1 MPVRVGVIGVQGD
14 VSEHLEAVRAA
25 MRLGGFSGDAVTVR
39 RREDL
44 AACHALTI
52 PGGESTTISKLLVRT
67 GLHDDIVRRASEG
80 MPVLGTCAGC
90 ILLAEE
96 GDDQVR
102 NTRTRL
108 LALMEMAVDRNA
120 FGRQRESFET
130 DLAVEGLDGPFR
142 GVFIR
147 APAITK
153 TWGRCA
159 PLARVDG
166 RTIVLARQGHLWGAC
181 FHPELSGDLRIH
193 VAFLGQV

>member
-1 MPVRVGVIGVQGD
+1 MIGAQGD
-14 VSEHLEAVRAA
+14 VAEHVEAVRAA
-25 MRLGGFSGDAVTVR
+25 MHLGGFQGDVVTVR

-44 AACHALTI
+44 AACDALTI
-52 PGGESTTISKLLVRT
+52 PGGESTTISKHLVRT
-67 GLHDDIVRRASEG
+67 GLHDDIVRRAGEG

-90 ILLAEE
+90 ILLANE

-102 NTRTRL
+102 NTRTSL
-108 LALMEMAVDRNA
+108 LGLMDMAVDRNA

-130 DLAVEGLDGPFR
+130 ELTVEGLEGPFR

-147 APAITK
+147 APAITR
-153 TWGRCA
+153 TWGRCT

-166 RTIVLARQGHLWGAC
+166 ETIVLARQAHLWGAC

-193 VAFLGQV
+193 VAFLRQV

>member
-1 MPVRVGVIGVQGD
+1 MRVGVIGVQGD
-14 VSEHLEAVRAA
+14 VSEHVAAVRAA
-25 MRLGGFSGDAVTVR
+25 LERGGLGGDVITVR

-44 AACHALTI
+44 EACHALTI
-52 PGGESTTISKLLVRT
+52 PGGESTTISKLLGRS
-67 GLHDDIVRRASEG
+67 GLHDDIVRRAEEG

-90 ILLAEE
+90 ILLAKE

-108 LALMEMAVDRNA
+108 LALMDMAVDRNA

-130 DLAVEGLDGPFR
+130 DLAVDGLDRPFH

-147 APAITK
+147 APAITR
-153 TWGRCA
+153 TWDDCRIA
-159 PLARVDG
+159 ARLGEV
-166 RTIVLARQGHLWGAC
+166 IVFARQAHLWAAC

-193 VAFLGQV
+193 VEFLQLV

>member
-1 MPVRVGVIGVQGD
+1 MRVGVIGVQGD
-14 VSEHLEAVRAA
+14 VSEHVEAVRAA
-25 MRLGGFSGDAVTVR
+25 MEIGGFGGDAVTVR

-44 AACHALTI
+44 AACDALTI

-67 GLHDDIVRRASEG
+67 GLHDDIVRRADEG

-90 ILLAEE
+90 ILLAKE

-102 NTRTRL
+102 NTRTKL
-108 LALMEMAVDRNA
+108 LALMDMAVDRNA

-130 DLAVEGLDGPFR
+130 ELVMEGFEGPFR

-147 APAITK
+147 APAITR

-166 RTIVLARQGHLWGAC
+166 RTIVLARQAHLWGAC